1 MSARL
6 TRRTLILSLT
16 AAIAVPRTWA
26 QARGDSARF
35 QIEMLVFRQPG
46 PAPRAAPVPVRPAA
60 ITSAGRVE
68 VLAADGRWQLA
79 AAREAL
85 ARRGYGTLGHAAWT
99 ATVPTN
105 GRTTARLEDV
115 LKAGSP
121 LAGTIALQRSQ
132 YLFLGVD
139 IDYVSAADTVYGV
152 RERRRVKFGERH
164 YFDHPAYGAIAIVTP
179 APGESPAVAD

>member
-1 MSARL
+1 MSERL
-6 TRRTLILSLT
+6 TRRTLILGLT
-16 AAIAVPRTWA
+16 AAAVLP
-26 QARGDSARF
+26 QAWSEARADSARF

-46 PAPRAAPVPVRPAA
+46 PAPRATPVPVRPGAS
-60 ITSAGRVE
+60 TSPGRIE
-68 VLAADGRWQLA
+68 VLGGDGRWLLGG
-79 AAREAL
+79 AREAL
-85 ARRGYGTLGHAAWT
+85 ARRGYATLGHAAWM
-99 ATVPTN
+99 ATVPSN

-139 IDYVSAADTVYGV
+139 IDYVGGSDAVYAV

-164 YFDHPAYGAIAIVTP
+164 YFDHPAYGAIVVVSP